1 MDQSNCI
8 IAAQRLQLMNTVPF
22 PLLTPMHDTVELN
35 FLNIITD
42 GDVAGR
48 DYTVQKRYYADAL
61 QEESEGRRIG
71 S

>member
-1 MDQSNCI
+1 
-8 IAAQRLQLMNTVPF
+8 MNTVPF

-48 DYTVQKRYYADAL
+48 DYTVQKRCRYATLARGERGASYRFVGAEKGIEIKRPFD
-61 QEESEGRRIG
+61 
-71 S
+71 